1 MPDYVR
7 LLFCQCHN
15 KPFILKY
22 LITVGVHVIQD
33 TLDSWAPITALD
45 SLRLLL
51 SDFPCSQI
59 RHHAVRSLKN
69 VSSDEMCDYL
79 PQLVQVHADIC

>member
-1 MPDYVR
+1 MYTGHTY
-7 LLFCQCHN
+7 LLTI
-15 KPFILKY
+15 PM

-79 PQLVQVHADIC
+79 PQLVQVHAVMRGYFSHHV